1 MDLGGTISTLISHLL
16 PNHDGR
22 WLSRRW
28 VSDELSPLLQAMAD
42 RDDLT
47 SGVVESNSRL
57 GTVQMVLMAIV
68 TAAEVV
74 GGVVIY
80 ICHKQN
86 GKMTRGMNDSIHF
99 ALGELGAR
107 APNRLPSFRV

>member
-1 MDLGGTISTLISHLL
+1 MDLAGTISTLISHLL

-47 SGVVESNSRL
+47 SAEVDHNTRL
-57 GTVQMVLMAIV
+57 GTVQLVMVTVVGVAV
-68 TAAEVV
+68 AV
-74 GGVVIY
+74 GGVVLY
-80 ICHKQN
+80 VCHKQSS
-86 GKMTRGMNDSIHF
+86 KMMRGMNDSVHF

-107 APNRLPSFRV
+107 APNRLPAFRV